1 MITNIIH
8 KWSTKKIRTCL
19 RKKNITS
26 TNKQNKPFQ
35 KKTDLSRRRSDF
47 LFNWFLYWMFIHW
60 ITIIV
65 TAPSYTSLNMW
76 QPSKKTFSFFLLNFQ
91 SWSQAMGLSSQ
102 AFFPTHSSTMLHS
115 LVYIK
120 ISMNHI
126 NQSNF
131 IRAKFTGRTLK
142 KWTNHLTP
150 SNVVSE
156 DWSKWRR
163 PWQKL
168 NKYLKWKN

>member
-1 MITNIIH
+1 MS
-8 KWSTKKIRTCL
+8 KE
-19 RKKNITS
+19 KNYH
-26 TNKQNKPFQ
+26 TNKQTKQTFP
-35 KKTDLSRRRSDF
+35 KESRFVTKEIRF

-65 TAPSYTSLNMW
+65 TAPNKYTLINMW

-131 IRAKFTGRTLK
+131 IRAKFTRRTLK

-150 SNVVSE
+150 LNVVSE
-156 DWSKWRR
+156 DWS
-163 PWQKL
+163 
-168 NKYLKWKN
+168 